1 MHPRLGILTAV
12 SLILL
17 SCAVITVNIYF
28 PEKEVKS
35 ALKSLEEEFLKEQP
49 SEKPQ
54 KPLEEK
60 PKSEGKIGP
69 SPIMVAGTAFVIVQ
83 DAWAQPFDARRIAEE
98 IKTYPEVVQAFQRR
112 GGRLVQVNQLKD
124 RGLVGEGRD
133 GRLVVRGQLTPQ
145 ETATVSAENQDR
157 EVIIQGIAKAIL
169 KINKMP
175 SDPATLAQITPQAAE
190 QFAGLRRDEA
200 KPGWWIQRPDGS
212 WVQK

>member
-1 MHPRLGILTAV
+1 MHLRVGLLTAV

-35 ALKSLEEEFLKEQP
+35 ALKSLEEEFLKGQP
-49 SEKPQ
+49 SEQQ
-54 KPLEEK
+54 KPSEEK
-60 PKSEGKIGP
+60 PKPEGRRIG
-69 SPIMVAGTAFVIVQ
+69 SPPVLVAATVLVPE
-83 DAWAQPFDARRIAEE
+83 AWAQQFDAKRIAEE

-112 GGRLVQVNQLKD
+112 GGRLGEVNQLRD

-133 GRLVVRGQLTPQ
+133 GRLVVRGQPNPQ
-145 ETATVSAENQDR
+145 ETATLSAENRDR
-157 EVIIQGIAKAIL
+157 ETIIQGMARAIL

-175 SDPATLAQITPQAAE
+175 TDAANLTQVTPQAAE
-190 QFAGLRRDEA
+190 QFATLRREEA

>member
-1 MHPRLGILTAV
+1 MHLRVALLTAA

-35 ALKSLEEEFLKEQP
+35 ALQSLEEEFLGEQP
-49 SEKPQ
+49 SGKNQ
-54 KPLEEK
+54 KPPEEK
-60 PKSEGKIGP
+60 PKPEGSGL
-69 SPIMVAGTAFVIVQ
+69 SPIMVAGIVFVQ

-112 GGRLVQVNQLKD
+112 GGRLGQVNQLKD

-133 GRLVVRGQLTPQ
+133 GRLVARGQLTPQ
-145 ETATVSAENQDR
+145 ETAAVSAENQDR
-157 EVIIQGIAKAIL
+157 EVIIQGMAKAIL

-175 SDPATLAQITPQAAE
+175 ADSANLAQVTPQAAE
-190 QFAGLRRDEA
+190 QFAALRRDEA

-212 WVQK
+212 WIQK